1 MIRLFCF
8 AAFAVALMG
17 VAAPSLAT
25 VFSYS
30 ASLSGPAEFPANLSP
45 GTGTA
50 LVDYDN
56 VAHTLRVQVTFSG
69 LLGNVTASHIH
80 SATAVPGTGTAGVAT
95 TTPTFTGFP
104 SGVTSGTYD
113 HTFDMTLSSSWN
125 AAFITNNG
133 GTPASAEAALASGL
147 AAGKAY
153 LNIHTSQFGG
163 GEIRGFL
170 VPEPGTLVLAAAGA
184 LALLPLRRRRK

>member
-1 MIRLFCF
+1 MTRFIYP
-8 AAFAVALMG
+8 AVFTIALAG
-17 VAAPSLAT
+17 VTAPSLAT
-25 VFSYS
+25 VLSYH
-30 ASLSGPAEFPANLSP
+30 ANLDGPSEPTISP
-45 GTGTA
+45 GTGTS

-153 LNIHTSQFGG
+153 LNIHTSQFAG

-184 LALLPLRRRRK
+184 LVLLPLRRRRK